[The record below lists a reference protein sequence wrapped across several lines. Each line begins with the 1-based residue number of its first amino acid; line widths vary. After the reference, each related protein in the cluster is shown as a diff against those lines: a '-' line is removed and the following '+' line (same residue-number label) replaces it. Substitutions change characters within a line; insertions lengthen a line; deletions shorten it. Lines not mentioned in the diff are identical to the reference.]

1 MVSRVDGAT
10 ADHAAET
17 GNAATAP
24 KPGVTA
30 DQMAAIAAGLAVTAV
45 AGETTDQAADTA
57 AGAVVIRTVG
67 VGAVHVAATGDTAT
81 ATALAALRK
90 N

>member
-17 GNAATAP
+17 GDTATAP
-24 KPGVTA
+24 KPGVIA
-30 DQMAAIAAGLAVTAV
+30 DQAAAIAAGFVVMTV
-45 AGETTDQAADTA
+45 AREAEVHAAETD